1 MAVFLRRAL
10 RRCTAHADCPGGLLR
25 PLRAWSVAIGPP
37 ADAAAVAT
45 GPCRGHDVPGCVV
58 WDYGHAGMQG
68 PPQLAVPGGRPAPRA
83 AVHESERAPA
93 GVPRPGAPAVALHA
107 VLSGVCGA
115 GGWPAGHGES
125 SGVRGDGARQGPG
138 TLAPTSPGSGPQHTA
153 QGAEDGLDTRRR
165 GQRLGFRVHTRCGGS
180 RGAQVFPS
188 HCGFYASLLVVA
200 DAVQPECPSVMPL
213 GSREP
218 TAADIWEIDDVAA
231 QALSNWTEIAK
242 GRAKRDPDKSG
253 ESSSSASSASVR
265 AGQATTT
272 STRTLRFFCNNSSV
286 FNKKMNS

>member
-93 GVPRPGAPAVALHA
+93 GVPDQVH
-107 VLSGVCGA
+107 
-115 GGWPAGHGES
+115 
-125 SGVRGDGARQGPG
+125 
-138 TLAPTSPGSGPQHTA
+138 
-153 QGAEDGLDTRRR
+153 
-165 GQRLGFRVHTRCGGS
+165 QRLPYTPF
-180 RGAQVFPS
+180 FPA
-188 HCGFYASLLVVA
+188 Y
-200 DAVQPECPSVMPL
+200 AVQAAGLRAMASRVEYEVMVRVRDQAPWHRPARAVVRSIL
-213 GSREP
+213 HRVLRM
-218 TAADIWEIDDVAA
+218 AWALDDVANDSDSEFTLA
-231 QALSNWTEIAK
+231 AVAAEERKYSRVTAAST
-242 GRAKRDPDKSG
+242 R
-253 ESSSSASSASVR
+253 ASSLSLT
-265 AGQATTT
+265 Q
-272 STRTLRFFCNNSSV
+272 
-286 FNKKMNS
+286 FNPNVHL